1 MVAVKGKGNGGA
13 RAGAGH
19 PAGTPNVGSGK
30 THGTVD
36 VMPHTKDGT
45 MDIERWK
52 FAEHA
57 IRHAYEALDGMIK
70 LMRTAESESVR
81 LAAMREILDRALGK
95 APLHIDITALR
106 HTEIVY
112 RSADEI
118 REALLSRGLPPALLD
133 LRPTEDKDDVD
144 DEIIE

>member
-45 MDIERWK
+45 MDMQRWQ

-57 IRHAYEALDGMIK
+57 IRHAYEALDGMIN
-70 LMRTAESESVR
+70 LMRNAESEAVR
-81 LAAMREILDRALGK
+81 LNAMDKILDRALGK
-95 APLHIDITALR
+95 APQHIDVTALR

-118 REALLSRGLPPALLD
+118 RAALLGRGLPPALLD
-133 LRPTEDKDDVD
+133 LRPAAAKDDDDDIVD
-144 DEIIE
+144 

>member
-45 MDIERWK
+45 MDMQRWQ

-57 IRHAYEALDGMIK
+57 IRHAYEALDGMIN
-70 LMRTAESESVR
+70 LMRNAESEAVR
-81 LAAMREILDRALGK
+81 LNAMDKILDRALGK
-95 APLHIDITALR
+95 APLHIDVTALR

-112 RSADEI
+112 RSAEEI
-118 REALLSRGLPPALLD
+118 RNALLGRGLPPALLD
-133 LRPTEDKDDVD
+133 LRPAAAKDDDDDIVD
-144 DEIIE
+144 